1 MSLSHVFTTKLKNAS
16 FAEIEDGNYLGS
28 GGFCTVTDLMEVV
41 LNSNNDNDDNTHTIR
56 IEKKEECPFITLQD
70 RNFIAAN
77 FDRDGQSRYAI
88 KRLSL
93 SLITKSKNR
102 FLAGVVDLAMESK
115 YLSVIQHPHI
125 IKLRGMSTAH
135 PCSDTFFVVLDKLYD
150 TLSDRLKIWGKS
162 SKKLSGLGSV
172 RDIRGSKKEE
182 QLGARLVVAY
192 DICSALSYLHQNK

>member
-1 MSLSHVFTTKLKNAS
+1 
-16 FAEIEDGNYLGS
+16 
-28 GGFCTVTDLMEVV
+28 MEVV

-56 IEKKEECPFITLQD
+56 SEKKEECPFITLQD